1 MYYVLSIKKHFE
13 TLINKDVII
22 IIV

>member
-1 MYYVLSIKKHFE
+1 MYYVLSRKKHFE